1 MYTHRT
7 GEGKY
12 KQSVVQSLS
21 HVQLFTAP
29 WTATCHVPL
38 SSTISWN
45 LLKFMLIESV
55 MLSHHLILCCPLL
68 LSPSDFPSIRVF
80 SNELAYCIWWPKYW
94 SFSFSFSI
102 IALNI
107 LWHCLSLGLEMR
119 TDLFQSCGYC
129 WVFQIYWH
137 IEHSIFTASSFRI
150 WNRSAGIPSPLP
162 ALFILLLPKSHL
174 TSQSTMSDTGWV
186 TTPSWLSESL
196 RWSFFFF

>member
-55 MLSHHLILCCPLL
+55 MLSNHLILCCPLL

-80 SNELAYCIWWPKYW
+80 SNELAYCIRWPKYW

-129 WVFQIYWH
+129 
-137 IEHSIFTASSFRI
+137 
-150 WNRSAGIPSPLP
+150 
-162 ALFILLLPKSHL
+162 
-174 TSQSTMSDTGWV
+174 
-186 TTPSWLSESL
+186 
-196 RWSFFFF
+196 